1 MPALP
6 FSIITP
12 IWPWEQFQALIHSES
27 TRWQKLIKDLN
38 ITLD

>member
-12 IWPWEQFQALIHSES
+12 IWPWEQFQALIPHPLNHQGLYGERCKSE
-27 TRWQKLIKDLN
+27 
-38 ITLD
+38 